1 MRETDFD
8 QRYQDDIDPWNYR
21 GSWYEQ
27 RKYAITTACL
37 PRERYRLAWEPA
49 CSIGVLTRLLA
60 TRADR
65 VVASDLSPTA
75 IAAAREAPAP
85 PNVEFGVRRL
95 PADPGLSGA
104 DLVVLSEI
112 LYYLGPSE
120 RDQVLR
126 QAWDVLGSG
135 GDLIV
140 VHWRSSSEDTHL
152 SGDET
157 HAWVRAQPGWRHLI
171 THQDEEFV
179 LDVLRR
185 P

>member
-1 MRETDFD
+1 VHETDFEK
-8 QRYQDDIDPWNYR
+8 RYQQDIDPWGYR
-21 GSWYEQ
+21 DSWYEQ
-27 RKYAITTACL
+27 RKYAVTLACL

-49 CSIGVLTRLLA
+49 CSIGVLTRRLA
-60 TRADR
+60 GRADR
-65 VVASDLSPTA
+65 VVASDASATA
-75 IAAAREAPAP
+75 VAEAGTTDAP
-85 PNVEFGVRRL
+85 QNAEFSVQRL
-95 PADPGLSGA
+95 PAGPVPAGA

-112 LYYLGPSE
+112 LYYLDHSD
-120 RDQVLR
+120 RDRVLA
-126 QAWDVLGSG
+126 QAWEALGTG

-140 VHWRSSSEDTHL
+140 VHWRSSSADTYS

-157 HAWVRAQPGWRHLI
+157 HVWLRSQPGWRHLI

>member
-1 MRETDFD
+1 MHETDFEK
-8 QRYQDDIDPWNYR
+8 RYQQDIDPWGYR
-21 GSWYEQ
+21 DSWYER
-27 RKYAITTACL
+27 RKYALTLACL
-37 PRERYRLAWEPA
+37 PREHYRLAWEPA
-49 CSIGVLTRLLA
+49 CSIGVLTRMLA

-65 VVASDLSPTA
+65 VVASDASPTA
-75 IAAAREAPAP
+75 VAEAASGDAPA
-85 PNVEFGVRRL
+85 NVGFSVQRL
-95 PADPGLSGA
+95 PADPGLPGA

-112 LYYLGPSE
+112 LYYLADSD
-120 RDQVLR
+120 RQQVLA
-126 QAWDVLGSG
+126 QAWETLGPE

-140 VHWRSSSEDTHL
+140 VHWRSSAGDTYL

-157 HAWVRAQPGWRHLI
+157 HTWVRSQPGWRNLI